1 MPLGVDLNV
10 SHCVL
15 IQILGA
21 VLGSGQSG
29 DYAEVGADHIGRLK
43 PVASGSL
50 TVNQVLKWG
59 TGRTSTSHKRAEWAW
74 VILLR
79 YNPKPAYFARMGVW
93 QIWLLRRTENP

>member
-1 MPLGVDLNV
+1 MPWYGP
-10 SHCVL
+10 HKR
-15 IQILGA
+15 IMGT

-59 TGRTSTSHKRAEWAW
+59 TGRTSTSH
-74 VILLR
+74 
-79 YNPKPAYFARMGVW
+79 
-93 QIWLLRRTENP
+93 